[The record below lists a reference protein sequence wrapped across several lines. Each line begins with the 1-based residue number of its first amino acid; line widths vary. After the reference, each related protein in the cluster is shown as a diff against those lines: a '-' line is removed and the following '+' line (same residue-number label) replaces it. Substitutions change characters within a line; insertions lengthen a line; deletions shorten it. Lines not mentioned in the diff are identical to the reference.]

1 MGPSPSR
8 PGDHRVGREVIARVR
23 YLFVPG
29 QTLSNGRQRACA
41 GRSFVTE
48 LWQTRSLRD
57 AGPTHKRGQPIGQ
70 RSGAGENPPAT
81 MRTGA
86 PLPSAGTD
94 HTSVA
99 APAPVG
105 SP

>member
-1 MGPSPSR
+1 MSVEREPTAIVLHGARGGRRSDPAKGVTAPADR
-8 PGDHRVGREVIARVR
+8 PA
-23 YLFVPG
+23 
-29 QTLSNGRQRACA
+29 
-41 GRSFVTE
+41 FVTE
-48 LWQTRSLRD
+48 LWQSRSLRD
-57 AGPTHKRGQPIGQ
+57 AGPTRKRSQPIGQ
-70 RSGAGENPPAT
+70 RSGTGENPPAT

-99 APAPVG
+99 APDPVG